1 MTVFKTILILLKRNF
16 IYAILSLTSIF
27 IMIPFLTDNS
37 NDTLGLNFNSCYV
50 GDIENATYEEKNLI
64 KYLEKYNIK
73 KENYDS
79 DETLIA
85 NKMRA
90 YSIIVDLTK
99 PEGENRVSV
108 NSSLLNLEVHQFLG
122 YLNYYNDFDKANEL
136 MKKEVPMKIIGKAD
150 SEKKE
155 ILNAFLMYQISLFI
169 MMLSGKI
176 LSLIYNE
183 DLKKRQIV
191 SSITPKKFTLN
202 VILGML
208 LILLVAVL
216 ITMGASS
223 LFVKYGTK
231 DFMYSFINFMFFG
244 ISMISLANLISKV
257 SKNTKIADGFA
268 SSITLILAFT
278 SGAFIPPQFAN
289 ENVIKFGK
297 LFPEYYAIQNVY
309 EAKWSNTALKN
320 IAIMLLFAV
329 IYFTIS
335 IYYEKFFQKGK
346 KNL

>member
-99 PEGENRVSV
+99 PEGEERVSV

-309 EAKWSNTALKN
+309 EGKWSNLAIKN
-320 IAIMLLFAV
+320 IAIMLLFAI

>member
-16 IYAILSLTSIF
+16 VYALLSLLSIF

-37 NDTLGLNFNSCYV
+37 NDTLGLNFNSCYI

-99 PEGENRVSV
+99 PEGEDRVSV

-155 ILNAFLMYQISLFI
+155 VLNAFLMYSFSLFI
-169 MMLSGKI
+169 MTLAGKI

-183 DLKKRQIV
+183 DLKKRQMV
-191 SSITPKKFTLN
+191 SSITPKKFTLSI
-202 VILGML
+202 ILGML

-309 EAKWSNTALKN
+309 EGKWSNLAIKN
-320 IAIMLLFAV
+320 IAIMLLFAI
-329 IYFTIS
+329 IYFAIS